1 MNHDPLC
8 VKTEDPYSMKTCQCD
23 LITKVRQD
31 QCSLCCTKAEAAI
44 AAAEAKAHQ
53 FVAALV
59 HSQGGEVVI
68 TFHDLLS
75 VDRNPVL
82 ERFDNPDGSIT
93 LRALQEKP

>member
-1 MNHDPLC
+1 MKKYG
-8 VKTEDPYSMKTCQCD
+8 VKGQLSDTPQLGESVVV
-23 LITKVRQD
+23 LAWE
-31 QCSLCCTKAEAAI
+31 AEAAI
-44 AAAEAKAHQ
+44 AAVEAKAHQ